1 MVCCA
6 TRTYYT
12 TPVERI
18 VQHTRGDTQPGPTK
32 ASAHGIG
39 ASPTLP
45 NENGYSVDEDVA
57 SLKEEIPK
65 SRELAILRLPSCDFL
80 TKTAFDLQVV
90 VSEGRSDQVIPKER
104 LEIFLEEAPGSV
116 LDSLKT
122 PIDATACDQVPG
134 FFSEELDFGRVLIR
148 VNASVNG
155 HKNEVINQCKSAAKR
170 FLTRTLVR

>member
-6 TRTYYT
+6 TWTYYT

-18 VQHTRGDTQPGPTK
+18 VQNTRGDIQPGPTK
-32 ASAHGIG
+32 ASARGIG
-39 ASPTLP
+39 ASPTPP
-45 NENGYSVDEDVA
+45 NKNGYSVDEDVV
-57 SLKEEIPK
+57 SLKEEILK
-65 SRELAILRLPSCDFL
+65 SRELAILRLPSCDIL
-80 TKTAFDLQVV
+80 TKTAFDLV

-104 LEIFLEEAPGSV
+104 LEIFLEEAPESV

-122 PIDATACDQVPG
+122 PTDATACDRVPG

-170 FLTRTLVR
+170 FLERTLVR